1 MALTLTDPGS
11 AQSQAA
17 LRCYFHDIA
26 SLAAVSIDVEAALQD
41 VNDYRPPTGA
51 FWVVGD
57 NPVIGC
63 AGLRTLAPGVGEI
76 KRMWVA
82 QGFRG
87 SGVASELLDAVE
99 AHARGLGMTKILL
112 DTNGGL
118 RAAMQ
123 FYPKAGYSPVERY
136 NDNPDATH
144 FFAKVWHTSP

>member
-1 MALTLTDPGS
+1 MTPRLADPGS
-11 AQSQAA
+11 RSAQAA
-17 LRCYFHDIA
+17 LRRYFHDIA
-26 SLAAVSIDVEAALQD
+26 SLAAVSIDVESALEEVD
-41 VNDYRPPTGA
+41 DYRPPTGA
-51 FWVVGD
+51 FWVVGPD
-57 NPVIGC
+57 PAIGC

-82 QGFRG
+82 QEARG
-87 SGVASELLDAVE
+87 SGVASDLLNAVE
-99 AHARGLGMTKILL
+99 AHAQGLGIRKMLL

-123 FYPKAGYSPVERY
+123 FYLKAGYCPVERY